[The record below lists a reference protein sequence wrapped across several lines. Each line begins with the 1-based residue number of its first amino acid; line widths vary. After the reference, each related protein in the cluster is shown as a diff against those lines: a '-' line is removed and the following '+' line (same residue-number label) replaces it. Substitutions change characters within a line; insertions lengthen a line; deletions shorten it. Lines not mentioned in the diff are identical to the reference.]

1 MLHCTALC
9 RERESH
15 TAHLAS
21 IEAEMDSQVARVE
34 AAARRQA
41 QVTRG
46 CWFKPPCNTAML

>member
-1 MLHCTALC
+1 MLHFTALC

-41 QVTRG
+41 QVRRSY
-46 CWFKPPCNTAML
+46 WFKPQCNNFE